1 MNQQYV
7 PPRYGEKSFS
17 CPTCSAY
24 TQQNWYEIKL
34 FRSNQVEYKAFAGLR
49 EVQDDIDE
57 TWDSVKENGYFADN
71 LSAVSKC
78 LVCEEVAVWVEGK
91 VVHPLTH
98 LAPLPNLDMP
108 EDVMK
113 IYIEARKVSTLSP
126 TASTALLR
134 LALEKLLPQ
143 VGAKKAKIDTMI
155 GDLVSQGLPKEVEKA
170 LDSLRVI
177 GNEAVHPGTIDLQDN
192 KDISIALFKLLNV
205 VVDRM
210 ITQKREIDEIYSLI
224 PKNKLKGI
232 EDRNNRALKAQKNE

>member
-1 MNQQYV
+1 MNQQYF

-24 TQQNWYEIKL
+24 TQQHWYEIKL
-34 FRSNQVEYKAFAGLR
+34 FGPNVVEYNAFAGLR
-49 EVQDDIDE
+49 EVQDDIGE
-57 TWDSVKENGYFADN
+57 TWDSIKENGYFADN

-78 LVCEEVAVWVEGK
+78 LVCEEVSVWVEGK
-91 VVHPLTH
+91 IVYPLTH

-113 IYIEARKVSTLSP
+113 IYVEARKVSTLSP

-177 GNEAVHPGTIDLQDN
+177 GNEAVHPGTIDLEDN
-192 KDISIALFKLLNV
+192 TDVSIALFKLLNV

-224 PKNKLKGI
+224 PENKLKGI
-232 EDRNNRALKAQKNE
+232 EDRNNRALNTQKNE